1 MFICILQQILKRHL
15 LEDLLLKFERA
26 LLRSPLDV
34 DYLEFVCRQQLYLLQ
49 ALSRHVEISHEIIQ
63 ALQEVFEL
71 VRQPSYS
78 TASHAVVDSTVGLRG
93 RPRFAIEREELA
105 EMLQTNLP
113 VHYIAKMMGVSTRT
127 IFRRMNDFGLS
138 VSGLY
143 SCITEEELDNAVRAI
158 KDDMPAAG
166 YRMVRG
172 RLLSLGIRVQWPR
185 IAASMHRVDSIGIL
199 SRLARLGCVVRR
211 TYSVPGPLSLVHIDT
226 NHKLIR

>member
-1 MFICILQQILKRHL
+1 M
-15 LEDLLLKFERA
+15 
-26 LLRSPLDV
+26 
-34 DYLEFVCRQQLYLLQ
+34 
-49 ALSRHVEISHEIIQ
+49 EISHEIIQ

-93 RPRFAIEREELA
+93 RPRFAIEREELV
-105 EMLQTNLP
+105 EMLQTNLH
-113 VHYIAKMMGVSTRT
+113 VHHIAKMMGVSTRT
-127 IFRRMNDFGLS
+127 IFRRINDFGLS

-143 SCITEEELDNAVRAI
+143 SSIADEELDNAVRAV

-166 YRMVRG
+166 
-172 RLLSLGIRVQWPR
+172 LGICVQWPR

>member
-1 MFICILQQILKRHL
+1 MEQL
-15 LEDLLLKFERA
+15 LSKFERA
-26 LLRSPLDV
+26 LLRSPLDP
-34 DYLEFVCRQQLYLLQ
+34 DYMEFICRQQLYLMQ
-49 ALSRHVEISHEIIQ
+49 ALSRHVEIPSEIIE
-63 ALQEVFEL
+63 ALQGVFET
-71 VRQPSYS
+71 VRQTYS
-78 TASHAVVDSTVGLRG
+78 MAPQAVPDFTVGLRG

-127 IFRRMNDFGLS
+127 LFRRMKEFGLS
-138 VSGLY
+138 ISALY
-143 SCITEEELDNAVRAI
+143 SSITDEELDNCVRAI
-158 KDDMPAAG
+158 KDDMPASG

-172 RLLSLGIRVQWPR
+172 RLLSLGIRVQWHR

-211 TYSVPGPLSLVHIDT
+211 TYSVRGPLSLVHIDT